1 MSATNVMQPSYSDW
15 KTART
20 TLAGT
25 TYYIQHDFHYMGIL
39 IKEISG
45 IIDVYLVE
53 VCRTKEDQN
62 VADFEA
68 NVKPTAVLVV
78 TVDDAITKEIL

>member
-1 MSATNVMQPSYSDW
+1 MSATNVIQPTYSDW

-25 TYYIQHDFHYMGIL
+25 TYYIQHDFHYLGIL
-39 IKEISG
+39 VQEVSG
-45 IIDVYLVE
+45 IINLYLAE
-53 VCRTKEDQN
+53 ICRTKEDPN

-68 NVKPTAVLVV
+68 NIKGTATLVA
-78 TVDDAITKEIL
+78 TVDDAVAKEIA